1 MSNTKDMSKI
11 KVTLDGYVL
20 NSLVEIAPVNEGND
34 AVTFSEPDL
43 QGNITKFVTPKKRA
57 DFDITVRSGSDDEDK
72 LNQLRRKCKN
82 DSNFVMDFNYVN
94 NSKGNGTGG
103 SGVDATIPTMPTQG
117 LKDDNVFRVTI
128 LDYVER
134 EV

>member
-11 KVTLDGYVL
+11 KITVDGYRL
-20 NSLVEIAPVNEGND
+20 NSLVDVVPANEGDD
-34 AVTFSEPDL
+34 AITFSEPDL
-43 QGNITKFVTPKKRA
+43 QGNITKYVTPKKRS

-82 DSNFVMDFNYVN
+82 DPNFVMDFNYVDD
-94 NSKGNGTGG
+94 SKGLGTGG
-103 SGVDATIPTMPTQG
+103 SGPDATIPTMPTQG
-117 LKDDNVFRVTI
+117 LKDDNTFRITI
-128 LDYVER
+128 LNYTER